1 MKSILS
7 SELLRPGLNFSP
19 GRNSPGNNFRKISE
33 VIAKSEH
40 NLVLSQNLTEMSVGL
55 NQAPV
60 RNPGDKCRGRC
71 SLLKYFLQ

>member
-1 MKSILS
+1 MKSTLS
-7 SELLRPGLNFSP
+7 SKLLHPEMNFSP
-19 GRNSPGNNFRKISE
+19 GCNSPGNNLRKISE
-33 VIAKSEH
+33 VIAKSGH

-60 RNPGDKCRGRC
+60 RNPGDKCRGQR